1 MLGVLA
7 EGAPREVGVDPAGP
21 AALPVPLVEGCGLT
35 VLVVGAGAQ
44 ELRGVGDVDAVAAH
58 VVEAG
63 HRAATHAR

>member
-7 EGAPREVGVDPAGP
+7 EDAPGEVGVEAAGP

-35 VLVVGAGAQ
+35 VLVVSGGAQ
-44 ELRGVGDVDAVAAH
+44 ELSGGGDVDAVAAH

-63 HRAATHAR
+63 HRPTTHAR